1 MYRSREGFSFFLANS
16 HNRSLT
22 LSLEKSPDTR
32 YTVGIMCGRYTL
44 STPTEALEQ
53 RFHATLPR
61 EALTPTYNAAPSQAL
76 PVICNTHSQ
85 EVTMSAW
92 GFVPEWAKGRTDVKP
107 LINARAETVATKP
120 TFRQAFKSK
129 RCLVLADGFYEWKR
143 TGKSKVPHRIALKSG
158 EPFAFAGIWSTVHDP
173 SGRPYTTFAI
183 LTIEANELMAQIH
196 SRMPVI
202 LRAHDEA
209 TWLNQRCPL
218 DEAQA
223 LLVPFPAEPLTLYE
237 VSPRINSPTYNTP
250 DALHPVAP
258 VQMPT
263 GDR

>member
-1 MYRSREGFSFFLANS
+1 ME
-16 HNRSLT
+16 
-22 LSLEKSPDTR
+22 
-32 YTVGIMCGRYTL
+32 V
-44 STPTEALEQ
+44 LEQ

-61 EALTPTYNAAPSQAL
+61 EALAPTYNAAPSQKL

-85 EVTMSAW
+85 EITMSAW
-92 GFVPEWAKGRTDVKP
+92 EFVTEWADGRADVKP

-120 TFRQAFKSK
+120 TFRQAFRSK
-129 RCLVLADGFYEWKR
+129 RCLVLTDGFYEWR
-143 TGKSKVPHRIALKSG
+143 RAGKSKVPHRIALRSG

-183 LTIEANELMAQIH
+183 LTTEANALVAQIH
-196 SRMPVI
+196 TRMPVI
-202 LRAHDEA
+202 LHARDEA

-223 LLVPFPAEPLTLYE
+223 LLASFPAELMTLYE
-237 VSPRINSPTYNTP
+237 VSPRVNSPVYNTS
-250 DALHPVAP
+250 DALRPVAP
-258 VQMPT
+258 EQMST